1 MPSRCA
7 PPPGWASG
15 LTSAFSCCRTER
27 GTTRISAPRG
37 SMATVTELLQP
48 VELDLETLLGDLR
61 NLIGA
66 GHPILQAAA
75 EHLFSAGGKRL
86 RPGIVLLISRAL
98 AADGELTPRHRRL
111 AEITEVIHTASL
123 VHDDVVDEAST
134 RRGVDT
140 VHSRFDARVAVLA
153 GDFLFA
159 QASWH
164 LANLDDLDVVKL
176 LSRVIM
182 DLADGE
188 VKQGLYRFDTSQSFE
203 TYFEKSYCK
212 TASLIAN
219 SSRAAGVLSEC
230 NPQQL
235 DSLYQFGRQLGLA
248 FQVVDD
254 ILDFTGSDQ
263 QLGKPAA
270 SDLASGYLTA
280 PTFYAL
286 EEHPSLQP
294 LIDRQFS
301 EPGDLDKALE
311 MVRASKAIERTRELA
326 ETFARE
332 SREAIAWLPESAAQR
347 ALMDLP
353 DFVLSRLY

>member
-1 MPSRCA
+1 V
-7 PPPGWASG
+7 
-15 LTSAFSCCRTER
+15 
-27 GTTRISAPRG
+27 
-37 SMATVTELLQP
+37 ATVAELLQP
-48 VELDLETLLGDLR
+48 VESDLDALLADLR
-61 NLIGA
+61 SLIGA

-75 EHLFSAGGKRL
+75 EHLFAAGGKRL
-86 RPGIVLLISRAL
+86 RPGIVLLVSRAVDP
-98 AADGELTPRHRRL
+98 AMELTPRHRRL
-111 AEITEVIHTASL
+111 AEITEMIHTASL
-123 VHDDVVDEAST
+123 VHDDVVDEAAT

-140 VHSRFDARVAVLA
+140 VHSRFNHRVAVLA

-188 VKQGLYRFDTSQSFE
+188 VKQGLYRYDTGQSFE
-203 TYFEKSYCK
+203 TYLEKSYCK

-219 SSRAAGVLSEC
+219 SARAAGVLTGLPEH
-230 NPQQL
+230 QL
-235 DSLYQFGRQLGLA
+235 DELYRFGRQLGLA

-280 PTFYAL
+280 PALYAL
-286 EEHPSLQP
+286 EERPALAG
-294 LIDRQFS
+294 LIERELSQEGDLEQALELVRGCEAIPRSRVLAEQFARQAVDALTWLPNS
-301 EPGDLDKALE
+301 EP
-311 MVRASKAIERTRELA
+311 S
-326 ETFARE
+326 
-332 SREAIAWLPESAAQR
+332 R
-347 ALMDLP
+347 ALRGLS

>member
-1 MPSRCA
+1 M
-7 PPPGWASG
+7 
-15 LTSAFSCCRTER
+15 
-27 GTTRISAPRG
+27 I
-37 SMATVTELLQP
+37 TVTELLEP
-48 VELDLETLLGDLR
+48 VESDLEVLLGDLR
-61 NLIGA
+61 SLIGA

-86 RPGIVLLISRAL
+86 RPGIVLLLSRAL
-98 AADGELTPRHRRL
+98 SPDRDLSPRHRRL
-111 AEITEVIHTASL
+111 AEITEMIHTASL

-134 RRGVDT
+134 RRGVAT

-164 LANLDDLDVVKL
+164 LANLDNLDVVKL

-188 VKQGLYRFDTSQSFE
+188 VKQGLFRYDTQQSFE
-203 TYFEKSYCK
+203 TYLQKSYCK
-212 TASLIAN
+212 TASLVAN
-219 SSRAAGVLSEC
+219 SCRAAGVLSSCTEH
-230 NPQQL
+230 QL
-235 DSLYQFGRQLGLA
+235 DALYQFGRQLGLA

-254 ILDFTGSDQ
+254 ILDFTGSEQ

-280 PTFYAL
+280 PSFYAM
-286 EEHPSLQP
+286 EEHPELKT
-294 LIDRQFS
+294 LIQREFNHD
-301 EPGDLDKALE
+301 GDLEQALSL
-311 MVRASKAIERTRELA
+311 VRSSRAIPRTRELA
-326 ETFARE
+326 EAFARQ
-332 SREAIAWLPESAAQR
+332 SREAIAWLPESSCQR
-347 ALMDLP
+347 ALIELP

>member
-1 MPSRCA
+1 M
-7 PPPGWASG
+7 
-15 LTSAFSCCRTER
+15 
-27 GTTRISAPRG
+27 
-37 SMATVTELLQP
+37 
-48 VELDLETLLGDLR
+48 
-61 NLIGA
+61 
-66 GHPILQAAA
+66 
-75 EHLFSAGGKRL
+75 
-86 RPGIVLLISRAL
+86 
-98 AADGELTPRHRRL
+98 
-111 AEITEVIHTASL
+111 IHTASL

-188 VKQGLYRFDTSQSFE
+188 VKQGLYRFDTAQTFE
-203 TYFEKSYCK
+203 TYLEKSYCK

-219 SSRAAGVLSEC
+219 SCRAAGVLSGC
-230 NPQQL
+230 SHSQL

-280 PTFYAL
+280 PTSVSYTHL
-286 EEHPSLQP
+286 TLPTTLQ
-294 LIDRQFS
+294 
-301 EPGDLDKALE
+301 
-311 MVRASKAIERTRELA
+311 V
-326 ETFARE
+326 
-332 SREAIAWLPESAAQR
+332 
-347 ALMDLP
+347 
-353 DFVLSRLY
+353 

>member
-1 MPSRCA
+1 
-7 PPPGWASG
+7 
-15 LTSAFSCCRTER
+15 
-27 GTTRISAPRG
+27 
-37 SMATVTELLQP
+37 MATVTELLQP
-48 VELDLETLLGDLR
+48 VELDLETLVADLR
-61 NLIGA
+61 SLIGA
-66 GHPILQAAA
+66 EHPILQAAA

-98 AADGELTPRHRRL
+98 STDGSLSPRHRRL
-111 AEITEVIHTASL
+111 AEITEMIHTASL

-134 RRGVDT
+134 RRGVAT
-140 VHSRFDARVAVLA
+140 VHSRFNHRVAVLA

-164 LANLDDLDVVKL
+164 LANLDNLDVVKL

-188 VKQGLYRFDTSQSFE
+188 VKQGLYRYDSGQELDT
-203 TYFEKSYCK
+203 YLEKSYCK

-219 SSRAAGVLSEC
+219 SAQAAGVLSDQSEDK
-230 NPQQL
+230 L
-235 DSLYQFGRQLGLA
+235 KSLNFFGRQLGLA

-254 ILDFTGSDQ
+254 ILDFIGDEE

-280 PTFYAL
+280 PALFAL
-286 EEHPSLQP
+286 EENASLGI
-294 LIDRQFS
+294 LIEREFS
-301 EPGDLDKALE
+301 VEGDLEEALSI
-311 MVRASKAIERTRELA
+311 VRSSCAIQRTRILA
-326 ETFARE
+326 EKFATE
-332 SREAIAWLPESAAQR
+332 SREAIRWLPDSPSRR
-347 ALMDLP
+347 ALLELP

>member
-1 MPSRCA
+1 MI
-7 PPPGWASG
+7 
-15 LTSAFSCCRTER
+15 TF
-27 GTTRISAPRG
+27 
-37 SMATVTELLQP
+37 TELLQP
-48 VELDLETLLGDLR
+48 VEDDLETLLGDLR
-61 NLIGA
+61 SLIGA

-86 RPGIVLLISRAL
+86 RPGIVLLMSRGL
-98 AADGELTPRHRRL
+98 APDGELTPRHRRL
-111 AEITEVIHTASL
+111 AEITEMIHTASL

-140 VHSRFDARVAVLA
+140 VHSRFDSRVAVLA

-164 LANLDDLDVVKL
+164 LANLDDLEVVKL

-188 VKQGLYRFDTSQSFE
+188 VKQGLYRFDTAQSFE
-203 TYFEKSYCK
+203 TYLEKSYCK

-219 SSRAAGVLSEC
+219 SVRAAGVLSGC
-230 NPQQL
+230 NPEQL
-235 DSLYQFGRQLGLA
+235 DGLYQFGHQLGLA

-263 QLGKPAA
+263 QLGKPSA

-286 EEHPSLQP
+286 EEHAALRA
-294 LIDRQFS
+294 LIDRELS
-301 EPGDLDKALE
+301 EPGDLEQALSL
-311 MVRASKAIERTRELA
+311 VRSSQAIPRSRQLA

-332 SREAIAWLPESAAQR
+332 SRDSIAWLPESSYRR
-347 ALMDLP
+347 ALMELP

>member
-1 MPSRCA
+1 MGRS
-7 PPPGWASG
+7 
-15 LTSAFSCCRTER
+15 
-27 GTTRISAPRG
+27 I
-37 SMATVTELLQP
+37 MNTVIELLQP
-48 VELDLETLLGDLR
+48 VENDLDDLILELK

-86 RPGIVLLISRAL
+86 RPGIVLLLSRAL
-98 AADGELTPRHRRL
+98 SAEGELSPRHRRL
-111 AEITEVIHTASL
+111 AEITEMIHTASL
-123 VHDDVVDEAST
+123 VHDDVVDEASP

-164 LANLDDLDVVKL
+164 LANLDNLEVVKL

-188 VKQGLYRFDTSQSFE
+188 VKQGLFRFDTAQSFE
-203 TYFEKSYCK
+203 TYLEKSYCK

-219 SSRAAGVLSEC
+219 SARAAGVLSEQT
-230 NPQQL
+230 PDRL
-235 DSLYQFGRQLGLA
+235 DSLYRFGRQLGLA

-270 SDLASGYLTA
+270 SDLA
-280 PTFYAL
+280 
-286 EEHPSLQP
+286 
-294 LIDRQFS
+294 I
-301 EPGDLDKALE
+301 
-311 MVRASKAIERTRELA
+311 
-326 ETFARE
+326 
-332 SREAIAWLPESAAQR
+332 
-347 ALMDLP
+347 
-353 DFVLSRLY
+353 